1 MKLATFCSA
10 GALCLLVALP
20 ATAQSTGRI
29 DCARDGG
36 YVYLYSSMTT
46 LEVRMTLQC
55 GEVVRI
61 TGRSD
66 DYYSVRTSAGEPGFV
81 PRSNL
86 FLLKDQPGTGLP
98 TPAAKPL
105 TRERTH
111 YDQPGSEVAG
121 PAHAAGAFLL
131 ANNTPIRLKLD
142 KAISSTT
149 AHVGD
154 AVELE
159 VVEDVIVDGVI
170 VLPAGSKVSGA
181 IAEAEAKKRF
191 GHGGKLAFS
200 ITSIMLADGEQIKVR
215 CYQEASGSSNT
226 SADAVVPLSSGKD
239 VTIPKDVEFTAL
251 VDGEARLKREGFETP
266 KTHPASSPA
275 SSPATSVPKT
285 EPAH

>member
-1 MKLATFCSA
+1 MKLLTFCGG
-10 GALCLLVALP
+10 GALCLLFSLP
-20 ATAQSTGRI
+20 AAAQSTGRI

-55 GEVVRI
+55 GDVVRV

-66 DYYSVRTSAGEPGFV
+66 DYYSVRTAAGETGFV
-81 PRSNL
+81 PRTSI

-98 TPAAKPL
+98 TPAAKPPA
-105 TRERTH
+105 RERTH
-111 YDQPGSEVAG
+111 YDQPRSDVTQ
-121 PAHAAGAFLL
+121 PAHTGAAAFSL
-131 ANNTPIRLKLD
+131 ANGTPIRVKLS
-142 KAISSTT
+142 KAISSAT

-159 VVEDVIVDGVI
+159 VVEDVIVDGVT
-170 VLPAGSKVSGA
+170 VLPTGSKVNGA
-181 IAEAEAKKRF
+181 IAEAEPKKRF

-200 ITSIMLADGEQIKVR
+200 ITSMTLADGEQVKVR

-226 SADAVVPLSSGKD
+226 SADAVLPLSSGKD
-239 VTIPKDVEFTAL
+239 VAIPKDVEFTAL
-251 VDGEARLKREGFETP
+251 VDGEARLKREGFERP
-266 KTHPASSPA
+266 KSSPA
-275 SSPATSVPKT
+275 ISPATPGQKS

>member
-1 MKLATFCSA
+1 MKLSAFCSA
-10 GALCLLVALP
+10 GALCLLFTLP
-20 ATAQSTGRI
+20 VTAQSTGRI

-36 YVYLYSSMTT
+36 YVYLYNSMTT

-66 DYYSVRTSAGEPGFV
+66 DYFSVRTAAGEPGFV
-81 PRSNL
+81 PRANI

-98 TPAAKPL
+98 TPAAKPPA
-105 TRERTH
+105 RERTH

-121 PAHAAGAFLL
+121 PAHAAGAFTL
-131 ANNTPIRLKLD
+131 ANNTPIRLKLN
-142 KAISSTT
+142 KTISSAT
-149 AHVGD
+149 AHAGD
-154 AVELE
+154 AIELE
-159 VVEDVIVDGVI
+159 VVEDVTVDGVV

-200 ITSIMLADGEQIKVR
+200 ITSITLADGEQIKVR

-226 SADAVVPLSSGKD
+226 SADAVLPLNSGKD

-251 VDGEARLKREGFETP
+251 VDGEARLKRERFETP
-266 KTHPASSPA
+266 KTPPAASPLV
-275 SSPATSVPKT
+275 SGQKPQ
-285 EPAH
+285 PAH

>member
-1 MKLATFCSA
+1 MKLFTYCGG
-10 GALCLLVALP
+10 GALCLLCSLP

-36 YVYLYSSMTT
+36 YVYLYSSMAT
-46 LEVRMTLQC
+46 LEVRTTLQC

-66 DYYSVRTSAGEPGFV
+66 DYYSVRTAAGEPGFV
-81 PRSNL
+81 PRTNIV
-86 FLLKDQPGTGLP
+86 LLKDQPGTGLP
-98 TPAAKPL
+98 TQAAKPPA
-105 TRERTH
+105 RERTH
-111 YDQPGSEVAG
+111 YDQPGSEVTPSAHTG
-121 PAHAAGAFLL
+121 PVAFAL
-131 ANNTPIRLKLD
+131 ANNTPILMKLN
-142 KAISSTT
+142 KTISSAS

-159 VVEDVIVDGVI
+159 VVEDVTVDGVA
-170 VLPAGSKVSGA
+170 VLPAGSKVNGA
-181 IAEAEAKKRF
+181 IAEAEPKKRF

-200 ITSIMLADGEQIKVR
+200 ITSMTLADGEQIKVR

-226 SADAVVPLSSGKD
+226 SADAVLPLNSGKD

-251 VDGEARLKREGFETP
+251 VDGEARLKRDGFDHP
-266 KTHPASSPA
+266 KTSPAASPA
-275 SSPATSVPKT
+275 SAVQKF

>member
-1 MKLATFCSA
+1 MKLVTFCS
-10 GALCLLVALP
+10 GGVLCFLFSLP
-20 ATAQSTGRI
+20 ASAQNTGRI

-46 LEVRMTLQC
+46 LDVRATLQC
-55 GEVVRI
+55 GDVVRI

-66 DYYSVRTSAGEPGFV
+66 DYYSVRTAAGEAGFV
-81 PRSNL
+81 PRTSV

-98 TPAAKPL
+98 TPAAKTPA
-105 TRERTH
+105 RERTH
-111 YDQPGSEVAG
+111 YDEPRNEATG
-121 PAHAAGAFLL
+121 PAHTGTGAFAL
-131 ANNTPIRLKLD
+131 ANNTPIRVRLSKT
-142 KAISSTT
+142 ISSAT

-159 VVEDVIVDGVI
+159 VVEDVIVDGVT
-170 VLPAGSKVSGA
+170 VLPLGSKVSGV
-181 IAEAEAKKRF
+181 IAAAESKKRF
-191 GHGGKLAFS
+191 GHGGRLAFS
-200 ITSIMLADGEQIKVR
+200 ITSITLADGEQVKVR

-226 SADAVVPLSSGKD
+226 SADAVLPLSSGKD

-266 KTHPASSPA
+266 KTHPAT
-275 SSPATSVPKT
+275 SPATSGEKT

>member
-1 MKLATFCSA
+1 MKPFKFCS
-10 GALCLLVALP
+10 GAAICLLLAMPSL
-20 ATAQSTGRI
+20 AQSTGRI

-36 YVYLYSSMTT
+36 YVYLYNSMTT

-66 DYYSVRTSAGEPGFV
+66 DYYSVRTAAGEAGFV
-81 PRSNL
+81 PRTNL
-86 FLLKDQPGTGLP
+86 FLLKDQPGTGMP
-98 TPAAKPL
+98 APAAKAP

-111 YDQPGSEVAG
+111 YDQPGSRTDGSASTNG
-121 PAHAAGAFLL
+121 NAFAL
-131 ANNTPIRLKLD
+131 ANNTPIRVKLI
-142 KAISSTT
+142 KTISSAT

-154 AVELE
+154 AVELD
-159 VVEDVIVDGVI
+159 VAEDVIVDGVT

-181 IAEAEAKKRF
+181 IAVAEIKKRF
-191 GHGGKLAFS
+191 GHGGRVAFS
-200 ITSIMLADGEQIKVR
+200 ISSITLADGEQVKVR

-226 SADAVVPLSSGKD
+226 SADAVLPLSSGKD

-251 VDGEARLKREGFETP
+251 VDGEARLKREGFENL
-266 KTHPASSPA
+266 KTHPAT
-275 SSPATSVPKT
+275 SPATSVLKS